1 MIPLGRADTALGPWV
16 RVKFAARSK
25 VVRQRCWV
33 NPKFLDYSGNIST
46 LDQLYPDK
54 APLIL
59 FEDPRFPAPAKVSA
73 DRTGNQVSVT
83 WTGYVLALGDR
94 ESATSPRF
102 LLEFWTCIGGQ
113 IVFPPWVSGR
123 TCRLS
128 LSATPPWA
136 HRSRMMLVAP
146 SPHTGRFTL
155 RTRMAKSAP
164 WGSSPGPRNRRAW

>member
-59 FEDPRFPAPAKVSA
+59 FKDPRFPAPAKVSA

-113 IVFPPWVSGR
+113 IVFTPLGVGQDLQAKPFGYATLGAPVQDDAGCSQPSHGQVYLAHKDGYVGPVAIIPWPPQ
-123 TCRLS
+123 
-128 LSATPPWA
+128 
-136 HRSRMMLVAP
+136 
-146 SPHTGRFTL
+146 
-155 RTRMAKSAP
+155 
-164 WGSSPGPRNRRAW
+164 